1 MNKYNVKERKTDVLN
16 ELFISREEK
25 LCAITK
31 EDKRKIK
38 KLVIKNDTYEM
49 LLKKIETLSNDNKKI
64 INVKDSLDSYI
75 DRINIIGAYENE
87 KFYKIRILWCNKF
100 NYRKYR
106 DEQNF

>member
-16 ELFISREEK
+16 ELFIAREEK

-31 EDKRKIK
+31 EDKRKIE

-75 DRINIIGAYENE
+75 DRVNLIGAYENE
-87 KFYKIRILWCNKF
+87 KFYKIRIL
-100 NYRKYR
+100 
-106 DEQNF
+106 

>member
-1 MNKYNVKERKTDVLN
+1 MLKKEKTDVLN

-49 LLKKIETLSNDNKKI
+49 LLK
-64 INVKDSLDSYI
+64 
-75 DRINIIGAYENE
+75 R
-87 KFYKIRILWCNKF
+87 
-100 NYRKYR
+100 
-106 DEQNF
+106 

>member
-25 LCAITK
+25 LCSITK

-87 KFYKIRILWCNKF
+87 KFYKIRIL
-100 NYRKYR
+100 
-106 DEQNF
+106 

>member
-1 MNKYNVKERKTDVLN
+1 MNKYNVKERTPDVLN

-49 LLKKIETLSNDNKKI
+49 LLKKIENLSNDNKKI

-75 DRINIIGAYENE
+75 DRVNLIGAYENE

-100 NYRKYR
+100 NYREYR

>member
-1 MNKYNVKERKTDVLN
+1 MNKYNVKERTPDVLN

-49 LLKKIETLSNDNKKI
+49 LLKKIENLSNDNKKI
-64 INVKDSLDSYI
+64 INVKDSLDGYI
-75 DRINIIGAYENE
+75 DRVNLIGAYENE
-87 KFYKIRILWCNKF
+87 KFYKIRIL
-100 NYRKYR
+100 
-106 DEQNF
+106 